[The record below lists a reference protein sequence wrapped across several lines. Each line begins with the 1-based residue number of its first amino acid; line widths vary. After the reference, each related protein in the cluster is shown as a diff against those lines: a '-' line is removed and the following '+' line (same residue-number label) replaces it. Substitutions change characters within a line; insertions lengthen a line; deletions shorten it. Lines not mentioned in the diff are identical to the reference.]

1 MDACSDAVCLY
12 KCVLC
17 SSFVPLHFYAH
28 YQNQPFDLVFIVR
41 SDEINRSDGD
51 DDEVFLKVVPKVFRL
66 SFIFLFGV
74 FMYQYIVISMAVHF
88 FVCFLLADY

>member
-1 MDACSDAVCLY
+1 MDACRDSVCLY

-51 DDEVFLKVVPKVFRL
+51 DDEVF
-66 SFIFLFGV
+66 
-74 FMYQYIVISMAVHF
+74 
-88 FVCFLLADY
+88 